1 MPSVEISQETMTEMQ
16 VDVEE
21 VGSQEGGA
29 NISFP
34 FTDSAVGTSVRL
46 SDDLVL
52 DELPNTPGGK
62 VLNTVATDG
71 PDGSMV
77 LSAAAEEDTQQLPM
91 VKDSEQIA
99 EVEVL
104 ENQFQVIKNSMNG
117 IQNKVNYEMET
128 VIQTLS
134 LLVSLE

>member
-1 MPSVEISQETMTEMQ
+1 M
-16 VDVEE
+16 
-21 VGSQEGGA
+21 
-29 NISFP
+29 ISFP
-34 FTDSAVGTSVRL
+34 FNESAMGTSFLL

-52 DELPNTPGGK
+52 DELLNTPGGK
-62 VLNTVATDG
+62 VLNMVATEG

-77 LSAAAEEDTQQLPM
+77 LSAAAEEDTEQVLM
-91 VKDSEQIA
+91 VEDCEPIA

>member
-1 MPSVEISQETMTEMQ
+1 M
-16 VDVEE
+16 
-21 VGSQEGGA
+21 
-29 NISFP
+29 
-34 FTDSAVGTSVRL
+34 
-46 SDDLVL
+46 
-52 DELPNTPGGK
+52 
-62 VLNTVATDG
+62 LNTVATDG

>member
-1 MPSVEISQETMTEMQ
+1 M
-16 VDVEE
+16 
-21 VGSQEGGA
+21 
-29 NISFP
+29 
-34 FTDSAVGTSVRL
+34 
-46 SDDLVL
+46 
-52 DELPNTPGGK
+52 
-62 VLNTVATDG
+62 LNTVATDG

-77 LSAAAEEDTQQLPM
+77 LSAAAEDDTQQLPM

>member
-1 MPSVEISQETMTEMQ
+1 MVE
-16 VDVEE
+16 
-21 VGSQEGGA
+21 
-29 NISFP
+29 
-34 FTDSAVGTSVRL
+34 
-46 SDDLVL
+46 
-52 DELPNTPGGK
+52 
-62 VLNTVATDG
+62 
-71 PDGSMV
+71 
-77 LSAAAEEDTQQLPM
+77 
-91 VKDSEQIA
+91 DSEKIV